1 MRRLLCIALFL
12 LAAPVWALSPQE
24 QANVE
29 VVQRYFRLM
38 FEVRDADAASV
49 LLAEGYV
56 SHHQPPETK
65 AQMLA
70 RFKRQQ
76 GEARPDYQAPHQP
89 ALRLIAQGDLVFFQL
104 LAPPRPDKAGDSAK
118 LFFELYRVRDGLL
131 VEHWDAITEAPSP

>member
-1 MRRLLCIALFL
+1 VRRLLCIALCL
-12 LAAPVWALSPQE
+12 LAAPAWALSPQE

-38 FEVRDADAASV
+38 FEVRDVDAAAA

-56 SHHQPPETK
+56 SHHQPPQSK

-76 GEARPDYQAPHQP
+76 GDARPNAQAPHNP
-89 ALRLIAQGDLVFFQL
+89 ALRQIAQGDLVFFQL

-131 VEHWDAITEAPSP
+131 VEHWDAFTEAPGP